1 MDRRQFV
8 RAVAASG
15 AAIAAPAGL
24 GALLPTAARTQTAQ
38 PVPILIRGARV
49 FEGTRPDLLDGADVL
64 LEGGR
69 IAGLGQGLAAPDGA
83 RVIDAEGRVLMPGL
97 TDAHTHLMMQEL
109 PVAALLTSTLDYL
122 TLLGA
127 RAAEEMLMR
136 GFTTVRDAAGA
147 DRGLADAVDH
157 GLYTGP
163 RLRVCGLALSQ
174 TGGHSDIRPP
184 TVISDAAGVERHN
197 RGQQLGRI
205 ADGVDECRRAARD
218 ELRKG
223 AHHVKIM
230 AGGGVSSPSDPI
242 ENTQYSMDEL
252 IAICEE
258 AAAWQTYAMAHT
270 YTPTAISMAVRA
282 GVRTVEHCN
291 LIDAET
297 ARLVAEKGAYHVP
310 TNITYYALNKHGAE
324 FGFPQVSID
333 KLGMIVDVGLQALEL
348 THRAGVK
355 TGFGTDLLGPCHHYQ
370 ADEFG
375 LTAEVLGARGA
386 LHASLEVNPEIMRIP
401 DIGRIEPGYRADLIA
416 VDGNP
421 LEDVTVLHGDGRN
434 VALVMK
440 DGEIF
445 KDTLAA

>member
-1 MDRRQFV
+1 MRVIFLNARMLDAR
-8 RAVAASG
+8 SE
-15 AAIAAPAGL
+15 APREGS
-24 GALLPTAARTQTAQ
+24 
-38 PVPILIRGARV
+38 LIV
-49 FEGTRPDLLDGADVL
+49 ED
-64 LEGGR
+64 GR
-69 IAGLGQGLAAPDGA
+69 IKEIADAPIRSPSA
-83 RVIDAEGRVLMPGL
+83 REIDLRGRTLMPGL
-97 TDAHTHLMMQEL
+97 IDAHVHVKATSLNLAQVMAT
-109 PVAALLTSTLDYL
+109 PVSY
-122 TLLGA
+122 LLGQTHA
-127 RAAEEMLMR
+127 IMKAMLMR